1 MAYRIEF
8 SPAAERQFKKLP
20 KEIQLRLKPRLDGLM
35 NNPFPRGAKKLSGEE
50 NIYRL
55 RVGDHRIIYQVQQET
70 LLVLVVK
77 LGHRK
82 EIYRRIS
89 GS

>member
-8 SPAAERQFKKLP
+8 SPAAECPFKKLP
-20 KEIQLRLKPRLDGLM
+20 REIQLRLKPRLDGLM
-35 NNPFPRGAKKLSGEE
+35 NHPFPRGVKKLSGEE

-55 RVGDHRIIYQVQQET
+55 RVGDHRIIYQVQQKA
-70 LLVLVVK
+70 LLVLIAK

-82 EIYRRIS
+82 EVYR
-89 GS
+89 

>member
-20 KEIQLRLKPRLDGLM
+20 REIQLRLKPRMDGLIM
-35 NNPFPRGAKKLSGEE
+35 NPFPRGVKKLSGEE

-55 RVGDHRIIYQVQQET
+55 RVGDHRIIYQVQQKA

-82 EIYRRIS
+82 EVYRRIS

>member
-8 SPAAERQFKKLP
+8 SPAAEHQFKKLP
-20 KEIQLRLKPRLDGLM
+20 REIQLRFKPRLDGLM
-35 NNPFPRGAKKLSGEE
+35 NNPFPRGVKKLSGEE

-55 RVGDHRIIYQVQQET
+55 RVGDHRIIYQVQQKA

-82 EIYRRIS
+82 EVYRRIS

>member
-8 SPAAERQFKKLP
+8 SPAAERQFMKLP
-20 KEIQLRLKPRLDGLM
+20 REIQVRLKPRLDGLM
-35 NNPFPRGAKKLSGEE
+35 NNPFPRGVKKLSGEE
-50 NIYRL
+50 NLYRL
-55 RVGDHRIIYQVQQET
+55 QVGDHRIIYRVQQKA

-77 LGHRK
+77 VGHRK
-82 EIYRRIS
+82 EVYRRIS

>member
-20 KEIQLRLKPRLDGLM
+20 REIQFRLKPRLDGLM
-35 NNPFPRGAKKLSGEE
+35 NNPFPRGVKKLSAEE
-50 NIYRL
+50 NLYRL
-55 RVGDHRIIYQVQQET
+55 QVGDHRIIYQVQHNA

-77 LGHRK
+77 LGHRR
-82 EIYRRIS
+82 EVYRRIS